1 MRRGKRRRSR
11 RRGAGVGGEEEGIV
25 PSALDPF
32 VLANFTPYKCFHL
45 LLFGPIYTDFLQ
57 AAPVVLFI
65 LPPFTLIQNKRYIP
79 ILCKHFSKLDG
90 GKFMHARHVVFSLHF
105 EMLIH

>member
-1 MRRGKRRRSR
+1 MIVWGWKLE
-11 RRGAGVGGEEEGIV
+11 AGGWRLEVGGWRLEVGGWRLEAGGWRGIV

-57 AAPVVLFI
+57 AAPVVFFY
-65 LPPFTLIQNKRYIP
+65 PTP
-79 ILCKHFSKLDG
+79 IYTNP
-90 GKFMHARHVVFSLHF
+90 
-105 EMLIH
+105 